1 MSLATIAP
9 ELSKIIDE
17 QEARTLADDVVA
29 VAEPTLERD
38 LSSLGP
44 AARQLFK
51 QWLRWRLS
59 RFVPDPFDKIAR
71 LSPSEVADRLRL
83 HPDVVMN
90 AIDELRRIREEI
102 SSRGEDAFQ

>member
-1 MSLATIAP
+1 MSLADIAP
-9 ELSKIIDE
+9 ELSQIIDE
-17 QEARTLADDVVA
+17 QEAKTLADDVV
-29 VAEPTLERD
+29 VIAEPVLERN
-38 LSSLGP
+38 LSSLGT

-71 LSPSEVADRLRL
+71 LSPSEVADKLRL

-90 AIDELRRIREEI
+90 AIEELRRIREEI
-102 SSRGEDAFQ
+102 ATRGDEAFQ